1 MGVQIKELKKARL
14 VPNEPTYRLVDEND
28 EPLEVTLILKNSSN
42 RDGYE
47 QNLLIRQDLQL
58 GEVYDVMK
66 QYRVEV
72 TNLEEYAGK

>member
-14 VPNEPTYRLVDEND
+14 VPNEPTYRLVDENGK
-28 EPLEVTLILKNSSN
+28 PLEVTLIYKNFSKGE
-42 RDGYE
+42 GYE

-66 QYRVEV
+66 QYGIEV
-72 TNLEEYAGK
+72 TNIKDYTK